1 MDERRDDRSLGQL
14 FGDLTRQLTTLVRQE
29 VDLARA
35 EVTTKVGT
43 TARDGA
49 LIGLGG
55 ALLYAAV
62 LGLMAT
68 LVLLLVDAGWDPWP
82 AALVVTLIVAAIGGA
97 LVVVGRNRL
106 AEADLGPTR
115 TIETLRA
122 DADRA
127 KELAK

>member
-35 EVTTKVGT
+35 EVTTKLST

-55 ALLYAAV
+55 AMLYAAV

-68 LVLLLVDAGWDPWP
+68 LVLLLVEADWDPWL
-82 AALVVTLIVAAIGGA
+82 AALVVTLIAAAIGGA